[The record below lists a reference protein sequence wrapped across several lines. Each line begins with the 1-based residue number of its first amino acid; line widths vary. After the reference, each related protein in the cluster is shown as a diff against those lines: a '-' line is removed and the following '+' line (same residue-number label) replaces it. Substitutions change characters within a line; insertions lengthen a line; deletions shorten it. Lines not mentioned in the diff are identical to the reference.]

1 MRRKGISAIPATP
14 TGTEISVRTPGTSRP
29 TKTAAQPRR
38 ANQGMSLQQERAA
51 MIFELA
57 EKRWRCLDGHNP
69 LPRLIPGVKFVDGIG
84 VVRSQAQ
91 AAVA

>member
-1 MRRKGISAIPATP
+1 
-14 TGTEISVRTPGTSRP
+14 
-29 TKTAAQPRR
+29 
-38 ANQGMSLQQERAA
+38 MSLQQERAA